1 MKRSLAHRCYHTSLT
16 PDRAALDVMRIS
28 PVVMYSADHFFTLP
42 VKKNFPGAVSAGNI
56 AMVLTFFQIRA
67 RTWSTVK
74 FTIFDSE
81 KGP

>member
-1 MKRSLAHRCYHTSLT
+1 ML
-16 PDRAALDVMRIS
+16 RIWS
-28 PVVMYSADHFFTLP
+28 GKS
-42 VKKNFPGAVSAGNI
+42 
-56 AMVLTFFQIRA
+56 IRA